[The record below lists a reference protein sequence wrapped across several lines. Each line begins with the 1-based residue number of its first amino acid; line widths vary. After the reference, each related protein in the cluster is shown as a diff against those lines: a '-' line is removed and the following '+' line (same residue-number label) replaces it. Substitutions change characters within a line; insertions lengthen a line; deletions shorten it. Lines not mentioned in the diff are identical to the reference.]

1 MRNAKVHVVEV
12 SQNRVDVQAGVA
24 EFENVVRPILV
35 AAGVSHDGPLPRLY
49 VSALDNLSARLLLGT
64 VRASAPPV
72 VNTAVTRQP
81 RDTMG
86 QGNFQSAVIGIGFTS
101 QPGNLPGAIGFVL
114 ASGGVSSVNK
124 VN

>member
-35 AAGVSHDGPLPRLY
+35 AAGVSHDGPLLY

-86 QGNFQSAVIGIGFTS
+86 QGNFRSAAIGIGFTS